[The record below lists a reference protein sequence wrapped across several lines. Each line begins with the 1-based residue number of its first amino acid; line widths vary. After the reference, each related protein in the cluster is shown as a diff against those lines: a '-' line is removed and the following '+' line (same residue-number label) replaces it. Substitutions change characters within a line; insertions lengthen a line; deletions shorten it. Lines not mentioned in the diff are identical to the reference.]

1 MAKNTDISL
10 RNKVIYS
17 VYVRNHTNDGTF
29 NAVADDLDRI
39 KSLGTDIIWF
49 MPIHPIGVKNKKGS
63 LGCPYANKD
72 YRTTNPEYGTM
83 DDFKNLVEKIHAK
96 SMKCMIDVVYNHT
109 SPDSNLSV
117 EHPEFFYRKPDGNF
131 GNKVGDWSD
140 IIDLDY
146 SNKELWKYQIDSLVM
161 WAKIVDGFRCD
172 VASFV
177 PVEFWKQAR
186 EAVAKVNP
194 DCIWL
199 AESVHSSFNVF
210 SRKSGIYTASDYE
223 LFDAFDM
230 EYDYDIR
237 EVFDKYLKGKTTLSN
252 YMDMFNYQEAIY
264 PQNYDKMRCLENHD
278 QPRICH
284 YVKNR
289 SDLENYTAFLYFLKG
304 STLIYAGQEFGCDE
318 TPSLFD
324 KDVFPRNTGIDI
336 SSLLA
341 KLDTIKKTVLDDDDY
356 FRADADDENDIAIFE
371 RDNNKSKKVGIFSL
385 KSKSADVK
393 VDLPDGDYKNVASF
407 VAVLPANDPE
417 ILVYVM
423 LDDPNNARTDYSS
436 ILAAPVAGNIISEVA
451 PYLGIATDG
460 EDRSGTIVTVPNL
473 VGTEWS
479 NAQVQLNIQGLK
491 HQLQE
496 SQSSQSAAPVTY
508 QYPHAGSKVPYGTT
522 IYLYTDTYEGSHT
535 EVPDVTGKSPD
546 FARQMLSAAGLNCV
560 VEGSGT
566 VQAQSAEPG
575 SSVQR
580 GTIIT
585 LTCG

>member
-1 MAKNTDISL
+1 MAKNTEISL

-29 NAVADDLDRI
+29 NAVAEDLDRI

-83 DDFKNLVEKIHAK
+83 DDFKSLVEKIHAK
-96 SMKCMIDVVYNHT
+96 GMKCIIDVVYNHT

-146 SNKELWKYQIDSLVM
+146 SNKELWQYQIDSLVM

-194 DCIWL
+194 D
-199 AESVHSSFNVF
+199 VHSSFNVF

-237 EVFDKYLKGKTTLSN
+237 EVFDKYLKGETSLSH
-252 YMDMFNYQEAIY
+252 YLDMFNYQEAIY

-324 KDVFPRNTGIDI
+324 KDVFPRNTGIDL
-336 SSLLA
+336 SNLFA
-341 KLDTIKKTVLDDDDY
+341 KLYTIKKTVLDDDDY
-356 FRADADDENDIAIFE
+356 FKADADDENDIAILE

-393 VDLPDGDYKNVASF
+393 VDLPDGDYKN
-407 VAVLPANDPE
+407 E
-417 ILVYVM
+417 I
-423 LDDPNNARTDYSS
+423 S
-436 ILAAPVAGNIISEVA
+436 
-451 PYLGIATDG
+451 G
-460 EDRSGTIVTVPNL
+460 ETVTV
-473 VGTEWS
+473 S
-479 NAQVQLNIQGLK
+479 N
-491 HQLQE
+491 
-496 SQSSQSAAPVTY
+496 
-508 QYPHAGSKVPYGTT
+508 
-522 IYLYTDTYEGSHT
+522 
-535 EVPDVTGKSPD
+535 GKIHCNGN
-546 FARQMLSAAGLNCV
+546 A
-560 VEGSGT
+560 
-566 VQAQSAEPG
+566 
-575 SSVQR
+575 
-580 GTIIT
+580 IIIRK
-585 LTCG
+585 

>member
-1 MAKNTDISL
+1 MAKNTEISL

-17 VYVRNHTNDGTF
+17 VYVRNHTSDGTF

-83 DDFKNLVEKIHAK
+83 DDFKSLVEKIHAK
-96 SMKCMIDVVYNHT
+96 GMKCMIDVVYNHT

-146 SNKELWKYQIDSLVM
+146 SNKELWQYQIDSLVM

-210 SRKSGIYTASDYE
+210 SRKSGIYAASDYE

-237 EVFDKYLKGKTTLSN
+237 EVFDKYLKGETTLSN

-324 KDVFPRNTGIDI
+324 KDVFPRNTGIDL
-336 SSLLA
+336 SNLFA

-356 FRADADDENDIAIFE
+356 FKADADDENDIAILE
-371 RDNNKSKKVGIFSL
+371 RDNKSKKVGIFSL

-393 VDLPDGDYKNVASF
+393 VDLPDGDYKN
-407 VAVLPANDPE
+407 E
-417 ILVYVM
+417 I
-423 LDDPNNARTDYSS
+423 S
-436 ILAAPVAGNIISEVA
+436 
-451 PYLGIATDG
+451 G
-460 EDRSGTIVTVPNL
+460 ETVTV
-473 VGTEWS
+473 S
-479 NAQVQLNIQGLK
+479 N
-491 HQLQE
+491 
-496 SQSSQSAAPVTY
+496 
-508 QYPHAGSKVPYGTT
+508 
-522 IYLYTDTYEGSHT
+522 
-535 EVPDVTGKSPD
+535 GKIHCD
-546 FARQMLSAAGLNCV
+546 GKA
-560 VEGSGT
+560 
-566 VQAQSAEPG
+566 
-575 SSVQR
+575 
-580 GTIIT
+580 IIIRK
-585 LTCG
+585 

>member
-1 MAKNTDISL
+1 MAKNTEISL

-29 NAVADDLDRI
+29 NAVAEDLDRI

-83 DDFKNLVEKIHAK
+83 DDFKSLVEKIHAK
-96 SMKCMIDVVYNHT
+96 GMKCIIDVVYNHT

-146 SNKELWKYQIDSLVM
+146 SNKELWRYQIDSLVM
-161 WAKIVDGFRCD
+161 WTKIVDGFRCD

-237 EVFDKYLKGKTTLSN
+237 EVFDKYLKGETTLSN

-264 PQNYDKMRCLENHD
+264 PQNYDKMRCFENHD

-324 KDVFPRNTGIDI
+324 KDVFPRNTGIDL
-336 SSLLA
+336 SNLFA

-356 FRADADDENDIAIFE
+356 FKADADDENDIAILE

-393 VDLPDGDYKNVASF
+393 VDLPDGDYKN
-407 VAVLPANDPE
+407 E
-417 ILVYVM
+417 I
-423 LDDPNNARTDYSS
+423 S
-436 ILAAPVAGNIISEVA
+436 
-451 PYLGIATDG
+451 G
-460 EDRSGTIVTVPNL
+460 ETVTV
-473 VGTEWS
+473 S
-479 NAQVQLNIQGLK
+479 N
-491 HQLQE
+491 
-496 SQSSQSAAPVTY
+496 
-508 QYPHAGSKVPYGTT
+508 
-522 IYLYTDTYEGSHT
+522 
-535 EVPDVTGKSPD
+535 GKIHCNGK
-546 FARQMLSAAGLNCV
+546 A
-560 VEGSGT
+560 
-566 VQAQSAEPG
+566 
-575 SSVQR
+575 
-580 GTIIT
+580 IIIRK
-585 LTCG
+585 

>member
-1 MAKNTDISL
+1 MAKNTEISL

-96 SMKCMIDVVYNHT
+96 GMKCMIDVVYNHT

-146 SNKELWKYQIDSLVM
+146 SNKELWQYQIDSLVM

-237 EVFDKYLKGKTTLSN
+237 EVFDKYLKGETTLSN

-264 PQNYDKMRCLENHD
+264 LQNYDKMRGLENYD

-324 KDVFPRNTGIDI
+324 KDVFSRNTGIDL
-336 SSLLA
+336 SNLFA

-356 FRADADDENDIAIFE
+356 FKADADDENDIAILE

-393 VDLPDGDYKNVASF
+393 VDLPDGDYKNEISGET
-407 VAVLPANDPE
+407 VAVSNGKVHCNGKA
-417 ILVYVM
+417 
-423 LDDPNNARTDYSS
+423 
-436 ILAAPVAGNIISEVA
+436 II
-451 PYLGIATDG
+451 I
-460 EDRSGTIVTVPNL
+460 R
-473 VGTEWS
+473 
-479 NAQVQLNIQGLK
+479 K
-491 HQLQE
+491 
-496 SQSSQSAAPVTY
+496 
-508 QYPHAGSKVPYGTT
+508 
-522 IYLYTDTYEGSHT
+522 
-535 EVPDVTGKSPD
+535 
-546 FARQMLSAAGLNCV
+546 
-560 VEGSGT
+560 
-566 VQAQSAEPG
+566 
-575 SSVQR
+575 
-580 GTIIT
+580 
-585 LTCG
+585 

>member
-1 MAKNTDISL
+1 MAKNTEISL

-17 VYVRNHTNDGTF
+17 IYVRNHTNDGTF
-29 NAVADDLDRI
+29 NAVAEDLDRI

-83 DDFKNLVEKIHAK
+83 DDFKSLVEKIHAK
-96 SMKCMIDVVYNHT
+96 GMKCIIDVVYNHT

-117 EHPEFFYRKPDGNF
+117 EHLEFFYRKSDGNF

-146 SNKELWKYQIDSLVM
+146 SNKELWRYQIDSLVM

-237 EVFDKYLKGKTTLSN
+237 EVFDKYLKGETTLSN

-284 YVKNR
+284 YVKNK

-324 KDVFPRNTGIDI
+324 KDVFPRNTGVDI

-341 KLDTIKKTVLDDDDY
+341 KLDTI
-356 FRADADDENDIAIFE
+356 IF
-371 RDNNKSKKVGIFSL
+371 L
-385 KSKSADVK
+385 
-393 VDLPDGDYKNVASF
+393 
-407 VAVLPANDPE
+407 
-417 ILVYVM
+417 
-423 LDDPNNARTDYSS
+423 RTS
-436 ILAAPVAGNIISEVA
+436 
-451 PYLGIATDG
+451 
-460 EDRSGTIVTVPNL
+460 R
-473 VGTEWS
+473 
-479 NAQVQLNIQGLK
+479 
-491 HQLQE
+491 
-496 SQSSQSAAPVTY
+496 
-508 QYPHAGSKVPYGTT
+508 
-522 IYLYTDTYEGSHT
+522 
-535 EVPDVTGKSPD
+535 
-546 FARQMLSAAGLNCV
+546 
-560 VEGSGT
+560 
-566 VQAQSAEPG
+566 
-575 SSVQR
+575 
-580 GTIIT
+580 
-585 LTCG
+585 

>member
-1 MAKNTDISL
+1 MAKNTEISL

-17 VYVRNHTNDGTF
+17 IYVRNHTNDGTF
-29 NAVADDLDRI
+29 NAVAEDLDRI

-83 DDFKNLVEKIHAK
+83 DDFKSLVEKIHAK
-96 SMKCMIDVVYNHT
+96 GMKCIIDVVYNHT

-146 SNKELWKYQIDSLVM
+146 SNKELWQYQIDSLVM

-177 PVEFWKQAR
+177 PFEFWKQAR

-252 YMDMFNYQEAIY
+252 YMDMFNYQETIY

-278 QPRICH
+278 QLRICH

-324 KDVFPRNTGIDI
+324 KDVFPRNTGIDL
-336 SSLLA
+336 SNLFA

-356 FRADADDENDIAIFE
+356 FKADADDENDIAILE

-393 VDLPDGDYKNVASF
+393 VDLPDGDYKN
-407 VAVLPANDPE
+407 E
-417 ILVYVM
+417 I
-423 LDDPNNARTDYSS
+423 S
-436 ILAAPVAGNIISEVA
+436 
-451 PYLGIATDG
+451 G
-460 EDRSGTIVTVPNL
+460 ETVTV
-473 VGTEWS
+473 S
-479 NAQVQLNIQGLK
+479 NG
-491 HQLQE
+491 
-496 SQSSQSAAPVTY
+496 
-508 QYPHAGSKVPYGTT
+508 KV
-522 IYLYTDTYEGSHT
+522 HCN
-535 EVPDVTGKSPD
+535 GK
-546 FARQMLSAAGLNCV
+546 A
-560 VEGSGT
+560 
-566 VQAQSAEPG
+566 
-575 SSVQR
+575 
-580 GTIIT
+580 IIIRK
-585 LTCG
+585 